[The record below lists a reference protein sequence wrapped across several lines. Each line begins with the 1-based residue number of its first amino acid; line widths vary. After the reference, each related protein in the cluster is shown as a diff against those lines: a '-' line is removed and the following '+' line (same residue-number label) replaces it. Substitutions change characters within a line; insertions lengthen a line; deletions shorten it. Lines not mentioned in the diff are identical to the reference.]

1 MKFQIKRTSKF
12 PHEEPL
18 KGTIQETIHGQD
30 IWTKDFNS
38 LDDLMEWAENVRKS
52 EKWNDSKMEIEG
64 IILGY
69 SQHTGL
75 PMLEI
80 YDTYRE

>member
-18 KGTIQETIHGQD
+18 KGTVQETINGQD

-38 LDDLMEWAENVRKS
+38 LDDLMEWVENVLKK
-52 EKWNDSKMEIEG
+52 EKFEERYSLEG
-64 IILGY
+64 VIINY
-69 SQHTGL
+69 SPIVGL
-75 PMLEI
+75 PTLEL
-80 YDTYRE
+80 YDAYRE

>member
-18 KGTIQETIHGQD
+18 KGTVQETIHGQD

-38 LDDLMEWAENVRKS
+38 LDDLMEWAENVLKK
-52 EKWNDSKMEIEG
+52 EKFEERYSLEG
-64 IILGY
+64 VIINY
-69 SQHTGL
+69 SPIVGL
-75 PMLEI
+75 PTLEL
-80 YDTYRE
+80 YDAYRE